1 MKKTLQN
8 TLKVGAVIALMLSA
22 GAVSAQQIATGGTA
36 ADGTADVIKSDNAIP
51 GKLNGS
57 VRVIDN
63 KGTIKYLQS
72 KNGLTMVTNTTNDV
86 TTTTW
91 QLGGTLTDDTYIDAT
106 GKIFAIT
113 GIKANNDTKFTA
125 AQQLAATTYTAGS
138 GFTLMARDEGTGE
151 IKRLLAADL
160 VIGGSIHD
168 TATSGSDFVTLA
180 NTTMPTSISKIWVY
194 RNGAKLLAGVDYT
207 VAGAAG
213 ESVVTVKN
221 TSGTAPEDYIFNT
234 GDIIEIQW
242 VR

>member
-1 MKKTLQN
+1 MKRSLQN
-8 TLKVGAVIALMLSA
+8 TLKVGAIVALMLSA
-22 GAVSAQQIATGGTA
+22 GAVSAQKTSSSTTTDFAKGADANPGVNNGT
-36 ADGTADVIKSDNAIP
+36 
-51 GKLNGS
+51 

-63 KGTIKYLQS
+63 KGTIKYLQAA
-72 KNGLTMVTNTTNDV
+72 NGLTTLTNTTDNV

-91 QLGGTLTDDTYIDAT
+91 QLGGTLTDDTYIDAS
-106 GKIFAIT
+106 GVKFAIT
-113 GIKANNDTKFTA
+113 GIKKIDAVANPVTDI
-125 AQQLAATTYTAGS
+125 AATTYTAGS

-160 VIGGSIHD
+160 VIGGLIKD
-168 TATSGSDFVTLA
+168 KATSGSDFVTAA

-207 VAGAAG
+207 IAGAAG

-221 TSGTAPEDYIFNT
+221 ANGTAPEDYKFIT